1 MVTYKF
7 IGLYITKSS
16 GCGGCGTKKHTLELK
31 TIELKTM
38 SANIN
43 LLGEVWS
50 FDPNGLYEFTD
61 EEAVVIEQYILSKK
75 YEFIKQ

>member
-7 IGLYITKSS
+7 IGVYITKSS

-31 TIELKTM
+31 AM

>member
-7 IGLYITKSS
+7 IGVYITKSS
-16 GCGGCGTKKHTLELK
+16 GCGGCGTKKVTLELK
-31 TIELKTM
+31 AM

-50 FDPNGLYEFTD
+50 FDPNGLY
-61 EEAVVIEQYILSKK
+61 
-75 YEFIKQ
+75 

>member
-7 IGLYITKSS
+7 IGVYITKSS
-16 GCGGCGTKKHTLELK
+16 GCGGCGTKKHTL
-31 TIELKTM
+31 ELKTM